1 MYNINKN
8 TTSTIDHLH
17 VITIL
22 SDTRTPPYLHALF
35 HYEVIEYTG
44 NHVLTYDIKLYTMTE
59 IAKIRLLGYLLI
71 LRNE

>member
-35 HYEVIEYTG
+35 HYEVIDYTG
-44 NHVLTYDIKLYTMTE
+44 NHVLTYDIKLYT
-59 IAKIRLLGYLLI
+59 L
-71 LRNE
+71 